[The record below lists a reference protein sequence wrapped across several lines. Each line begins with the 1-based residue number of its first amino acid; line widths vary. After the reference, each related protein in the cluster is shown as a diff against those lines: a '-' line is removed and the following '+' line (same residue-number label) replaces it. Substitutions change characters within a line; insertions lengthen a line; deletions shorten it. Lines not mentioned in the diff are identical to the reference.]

1 MRGRLAF
8 VLASCAVVWAA
19 AFTVWAL
26 TATAYSDG
34 RTILET
40 NPDTIVRVALAAP
53 LVLSLVVWYVLWVA
67 CNVHSA
73 AARVVGLVLATLLAL
88 FAVVTGFTIGL
99 FVFPGAAMLVGAAGV
114 TPTRVT

>member
-8 VLASCAVVWAA
+8 LLATGAVVWAA
-19 AFTVWAL
+19 GFTLWAL
-26 TATAYSDG
+26 TAAAYSDG

-40 NPDTIVRVALAAP
+40 NPETIVRVGIATP
-53 LVLSLVVWYVLWVA
+53 IVLSLVVWYVLWVA
-67 CNVHSA
+67 CNVGSA
-73 AARVVGLVLATLLAL
+73 AARIVGLVLATLLAL